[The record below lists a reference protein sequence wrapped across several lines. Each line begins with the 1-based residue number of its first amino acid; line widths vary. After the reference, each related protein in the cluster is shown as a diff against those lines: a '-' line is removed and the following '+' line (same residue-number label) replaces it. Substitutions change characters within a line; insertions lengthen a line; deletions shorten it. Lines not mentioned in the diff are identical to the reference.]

1 MSGWQK
7 EAAMIGTLE
16 DVSRTAREKGP
27 KKLAV
32 LAPEDGEFMLA
43 VKKSREANHIDPVLI
58 GDPEKI
64 RRIADEVAFDI
75 DGVELISETD
85 RQAVANLGTAML
97 FAGEVDMAGKGQIP
111 TAYIYR
117 AIIKEEARAG
127 TGRNISVVSLWEIP
141 ERKRFTSFT
150 DTGVNIRPD
159 LKAKIEIVKNAV
171 FVFHVLGYERPRIAV
186 LSGKRGIGGTP
197 ASFADATALRKMAEA
212 GDFGACEIIAAT
224 SFAEIFSEPPG
235 TPYNGD
241 PPNLSRLP
249 EILVVPN
256 LDTGNILCKL
266 DFFLP
271 VHRRSL
277 VVTSGGPFIIP
288 SRSDFCDSIMGEIA
302 MGVVVADRM
311 ERGERR

>member
-1 MSGWQK
+1 
-7 EAAMIGTLE
+7 MIGTLD
-16 DVSRTAREKGP
+16 DVARTAREKGP

-43 VKKSREANHIDPVLI
+43 VKKSREANYITPVLI

-64 RRIADEVAFDI
+64 KRVAAEVEFDI
-75 DGVELISETD
+75 DGIELIFETD

-117 AIIKEEARAG
+117 AIIREEAKAG
-127 TGRNISVVSLWEIP
+127 TGRTISVVSLWEIP

-171 FVFHVLGYERPRIAV
+171 FVFHLLGYARPRIAV
-186 LSGKRGIGGTP
+186 LSGKREIGGTP
-197 ASFADATALRKMAEA
+197 ESFADATALKRMAEA
-212 GDFGACEIIAAT
+212 GDFGSCKIIAAT
-224 SFAEIFSEPPG
+224 SFAEIFSEPAG
-235 TPYNGD
+235 KPYNGEPAD
-241 PPNLSRLP
+241 LSRLP
-249 EILVVPN
+249 EILLVPH

-288 SRSDFCDSIMGEIA
+288 SRSDFCDSILGEIA

-311 ERGERR
+311 ERGGKR

>member
-1 MSGWQK
+1 MLR
-7 EAAMIGTLE
+7 TLD
-16 DVSRTAREKGP
+16 DVSRLAQEKGP

-43 VKKSREANHIDPVLI
+43 VKKGREAGYIEPVLI

-64 RRIADEVAFDI
+64 KRVAAEAAFDI
-75 DGVELISETD
+75 DGIELIPETD

-117 AIIKEEARAG
+117 AIIREEAKAG
-127 TGRNISVVSLWEIP
+127 TGRTISVVSLWEIP
-141 ERKRFTSFT
+141 ELNRFTAFT

-159 LKAKIEIVKNAV
+159 LKAKMEVVKNAV
-171 FVFHVLGYERPRIAV
+171 FVFHVLGYVRPRIAV
-186 LSGKRGIGGTP
+186 LSGKREIGGSP
-197 ASFADATALRKMAEA
+197 ESFTDAAALRKMANT
-212 GDFGACEIIAAT
+212 GDFGECEIIAAT
-224 SFAEIFSEPPG
+224 SFAEIFSG
-235 TPYNGD
+235 TAGAQLNGNQGD
-241 PPNLSRLP
+241 MTMMP
-249 EILVVPN
+249 EILLVPN

-271 VHRRSL
+271 AHRRSL
-277 VVTSGGPFIIP
+277 VMTSGGPFIIP
-288 SRSDFCDSIMGEIA
+288 SRSDFCDSILGEIA

-311 ERGERR
+311 KGGEKR

>member
-1 MSGWQK
+1 
-7 EAAMIGTLE
+7 MIGTLD
-16 DVSRTAREKGP
+16 DVARVAREKGP

-43 VKKSREANHIDPVLI
+43 IKKSRDARYIDPVLI

-64 RRIADEVAFDI
+64 KRVADEADFDI
-75 DGVELISETD
+75 GGIELISETD

-117 AIIKEEARAG
+117 AIIREEVKAG
-127 TGRNISVVSLWEIP
+127 TGRTISVVSLWEIP
-141 ERKRFTSFT
+141 GRGRFTSFT

-171 FVFHVLGYERPRIAV
+171 FLFHVLGYPRPRISV
-186 LSGKRGIGGTP
+186 LSGKRGIGGVP
-197 ASFADATALRKMAEA
+197 ASFADAAALRKMAEA
-212 GDFGACEIIAAT
+212 GDLGDCEIIAAT
-224 SFAEIFSEPPG
+224 SFAEIFSESTG
-235 TPYNGD
+235 APYNGEPAD
-241 PPNLSRLP
+241 LSRLP
-249 EILVVPN
+249 EILLVPN

-271 VHRRSL
+271 VDRRSL
-277 VVTSGGPFIIP
+277 VLTSGGPFIIP
-288 SRSDFCDSIMGEIA
+288 SRSDFSDSILGEIA

-311 ERGERR
+311 EKGRKT

>member
-1 MSGWQK
+1 MLR
-7 EAAMIGTLE
+7 TLE
-16 DVSRTAREKGP
+16 DVSRLAQEKGP

-43 VKKSREANHIDPVLI
+43 VKKAWEAKYIEPVLI

-64 RRIADEVAFDI
+64 KRVAAEAAFDI
-75 DGVELISETD
+75 DGIELISETD

-97 FAGEVDMAGKGQIP
+97 FAGDVDMTGKGQIP

-117 AIIKEEARAG
+117 AIIREEAKAG
-127 TGRNISVVSLWEIP
+127 TGRTISVVSIWEIP
-141 ERKRFTSFT
+141 ELKRFTAFT

-159 LKAKIEIVKNAV
+159 LKAKVEVVKNAV
-171 FVFHVLGYERPRIAV
+171 FVFHVLGYARPRIAV
-186 LSGKRGIGGTP
+186 LSGKREIGGLP
-197 ASFADATALRKMAEA
+197 ESFTDAAALKKLAEA
-212 GDFGACEIIAAT
+212 GDFGECEIIAAT
-224 SFAEIFSEPPG
+224 SFAEIFSGAFGEPH
-235 TPYNGD
+235 NGKQTD
-241 PPNLSRLP
+241 LSRLP
-249 EILVVPN
+249 EILLVPN

-277 VVTSGGPFIIP
+277 VMTSGGPFIIP
-288 SRSDFCDSIMGEIA
+288 SRSDFCDSILGEIA

-311 ERGERR
+311 RGGEKR